1 MHVFSDDST
10 LYIKF
15 NILEKILGVHLSFAI
30 PLETVSDI
38 HTDSPIHLSHG
49 LRFPGTFFPGL
60 IKAGTYLTSRG
71 KEFWYTTRNKKFLS
85 IELRQGFYKRIML
98 SVNENESIKNKT
110 LEKIGRNNFKK

>member
-1 MHVFSDDST
+1 MQIFSDDSN

-15 NILEKILGVHLSFAI
+15 NMLEKILGVHWSFTI
-30 PLETVSDI
+30 PLNTISDI
-38 HTDSPIHLSHG
+38 HTDSPMHLSHG

-85 IELRQGFYKRIML
+85 IEIRQGFYKRIIL
-98 SVNENESIKNKT
+98 SVNENEFIKNKIQA
-110 LEKIGRNNFKK
+110 KIKPNSSI

>member
-1 MHVFSDDST
+1 MQVFSDDSN

-15 NILEKILGVHLSFAI
+15 TILEKILGVHWSFTI
-30 PLETVSDI
+30 PLNTISDI
-38 HTDSPIHLSHG
+38 HTNSPTYMSHG
-49 LRFPGTFFPGL
+49 LKFLGTFFPRL

-85 IELRQGFYKRIML
+85 IELQQGFYKRIII

>member
-1 MHVFSDDST
+1 MQIFFDDSN

-15 NILEKILGVHLSFAI
+15 NTIEKILGVHWSFTI
-30 PLETVSDI
+30 PLNTISDI
-38 HTDSPIHLSHG
+38 RTDSPTHLSHG

-85 IELRQGFYKRIML
+85 IEIRQGFYKRIIL
-98 SVNENESIKNKT
+98 SVNDNESIKT
-110 LEKIGRNNFKK
+110 RY